1 MISIYRSLTIYIY
14 IYIYI
19 YILGGLGS
27 SSLSSGYYAIYA
39 IEFRFL

>member
-1 MISIYRSLTIYIY
+1 MISIYRSLT
-14 IYIYI
+14 IYI

-27 SSLSSGYYAIYA
+27 SSLSSGYYAVYA